1 MQLESFL
8 SQKSHCFELHFD
20 LFREKSAGRGARMG
34 VGRGVGMVAG
44 MSAGMGAGMSA
55 GMSAGMGVEG
65 RLIQGILVKMVL

>member
-34 VGRGVGMVAG
+34 VGMGVGMV
-44 MSAGMGAGMSA
+44 
-55 GMSAGMGVEG
+55 AGMGVEG
-65 RLIQGILVKMVL
+65 RLIRGIWVKMVI

>member
-34 VGRGVGMVAG
+34 VGMGVGMV
-44 MSAGMGAGMSA
+44 
-55 GMSAGMGVEG
+55 AGMGVEG
-65 RLIQGILVKMVL
+65 RLIRGIWVKMVL

>member
-20 LFREKSAGRGARMG
+20 LFREKSAGMG
-34 VGRGVGMVAG
+34 
-44 MSAGMGAGMSA
+44 A

-65 RLIQGILVKMVL
+65 RFIRGILVKMVL

>member
-20 LFREKSAGRGARMG
+20 LFREKSAGRGA
-34 VGRGVGMVAG
+34 GRG
-44 MSAGMGAGMSA
+44 AGMGPGID
-55 GMSAGMGVEG
+55 VEG

>member
-34 VGRGVGMVAG
+34 VGMGVGMVAG
-44 MSAGMGAGMSA
+44 MS
-55 GMSAGMGVEG
+55 VEG
-65 RLIQGILVKMVL
+65 RFIRGILVKMVL

>member
-1 MQLESFL
+1 VQLESFL

-34 VGRGVGMVAG
+34 
-44 MSAGMGAGMSA
+44 
-55 GMSAGMGVEG
+55 AGMGVEG